1 MILSTLRGKNFIK
14 TSSSSLNFAQFS
26 KNQRRF
32 VSKELRHGTECR
44 QGLLAGCNQLVDAVS
59 VTLGPK
65 GRNVII
71 SSSFGPPKITKDG
84 VTVAKSVELPDKLA
98 NMGAQLIKQVS
109 SNTNDKA
116 GDGTTTAA
124 VLARAIFKRGCKLVD
139 SGLNPMDLLRAN
151 CHILSSIN
159 MIIGINVAIDKVT
172 VFLDGLKREVTTDED
187 IMNVATISANGDKVV
202 GKLITDAMN
211 KVGKDGTITVVEGKT
226 LNHELEVVEGIK
238 WDKGYISPHF
248 VTNVKDMK
256 VEFDRPYILLCNE
269 KVSNIKTILPILEH
283 VLQQQA
289 PLLIVS
295 EDVDGDAL
303 AMLIVNKLRLGI
315 KVCAVKAPG
324 FGEHRKSTLL
334 DIAEITGATALGD
347 DNNYMSSEED
357 FVSYLGRAKSV
368 TVTKDHTIIVEGLGD
383 KERIEQR
390 CEGIRTLINTTD
402 SEYEKDKLKERLARL
417 TGGVAIIK
425 VGGASEVEVNEVK
438 DRVED
443 ALCATKA
450 AVEGGIVPGGGT
462 ALFYATKVL
471 DELKTEN
478 YDQKMGVD
486 IVRESIKEPLK
497 QIVSNAGFE
506 GSVIA
511 DTLLKNN
518 DHSYGFNAQT
528 GQFCNML
535 TEGILDP
542 TKVVK
547 TALTDAASVA
557 SLMTTSEVAIFD
569 SKQEKPE
576 ETPSNAMY

>member
-1 MILSTLRGKNFIK
+1 MILSTLRSKYPIKNPFNISNK
-14 TSSSSLNFAQFS
+14 IRNIRTQY
-26 KNQRRF
+26 RYI
-32 VSKELRHGTECR
+32 SKEIRHGTECR
-44 QGLLAGCNQLVDAVS
+44 QGLLSGCNQLVDAVS

-84 VTVAKSVELPDKLA
+84 VTVAKSIELPGKLE

-139 SGLNPMDLLRAN
+139 SGLNPMDLLR
-151 CHILSSIN
+151 
-159 MIIGINVAIDKVT
+159 GINVAIEKVT
-172 VFLDGLKREVTTDED
+172 GFLDGLKKEVTTDEE
-187 IMNVATISANGDKVV
+187 ILNVATISANGDQVV

-211 KVGKDGTITVVEGKT
+211 KVGKDGTITVAEGKT

-238 WDKGYISPHF
+238 WDRGYISPHF

-256 VEFDRPYILLCNE
+256 VEFDRPYVLLCNE
-269 KVSNIKTILPILEH
+269 KVSNVKTVLPILEH

-324 FGEHRKSTLL
+324 FGEHRKATLL
-334 DIAEITGATALGD
+334 DIAEMTGATALGD
-347 DNNYMSSEED
+347 NENFKQQED
-357 FVSYLGRAKSV
+357 DMVSYLGRAKSV
-368 TVTKDHTIIVEGLGD
+368 TVTKDHTIIVEGMGD
-383 KERIEQR
+383 KARVEER
-390 CEGIRTLINTTD
+390 CEGLRSLIKVTE
-402 SEYEKDKLKERLARL
+402 SEYERDKLKERLARL

-462 ALFYATKVL
+462 ALFYASKVL
-471 DELKTEN
+471 DELKTKN

-486 IVRESIKEPLK
+486 IVRQAIQEPMK
-497 QIVSNAGFE
+497 QIATNAGYE

-511 DTLLKNN
+511 DTLMKEN
-518 DHSYGFNAQT
+518 DHSKGFNAQT
-528 GQFCNML
+528 GKFCNMFK
-535 TEGILDP
+535 EGILDP

-557 SLMTTSEVAIFD
+557 SLMTTSEVAIFEN
-569 SKQEKPE
+569 KAEKNE
-576 ETPSNAMY
+576 EQQGNQMY